1 MDIEDRIRQ
10 FETMVRPEADPN
22 NDMAWFSLGQAY
34 AQAGR
39 HEDAAR
45 AMVRCTEINPQ
56 MSKAYQLAGEALAK
70 VGELS
75 KAAEILTAGYKVA
88 ASRGDRLPQKGIEEL
103 LIKLGQSV
111 PQVQPKGPAPARTTP
126 AGTGGA
132 GGFSCRRTGRAGTKM
147 ARAPF
152 RNELGAWIQANI
164 SEETFRGW
172 VAQGTKVINEMRL
185 DLSKD
190 EDSATY
196 ERLMCEYLGIDEDLR
211 ASLSKGG

>member
-39 HEDAAR
+39 HEDSAR
-45 AMVRCTEINPQ
+45 AFERCTQINPQ

-70 VGELS
+70 IGELARAS
-75 KAAEILTAGYKVA
+75 EVLSAGYKVA

-103 LIKLGQSV
+103 LVKLGQEV
-111 PQVQPKGPAPARTTP
+111 PKVEPKGPSPKKPA
-126 AGTGGA
+126 AGTTA
-132 GGFSCRRTGRAGTKM
+132 GGGFVCRRTGQPGTRM

-164 SEETFRGW
+164 SDETFRGW

-190 EDSATY
+190 EDAATY
-196 ERLMCEYLGIDEDLR
+196 ERLMCEYLGMDEELR
-211 ASLSKGG
+211 ASLQKGG